1 MFFMEKK
8 ILFGNIQPNTDDDQL
23 EKPADVQE
31 VTEKNKQ
38 EAKPG
43 DNIAE
48 FSDWDIMPPDTFINP
63 RIKP

>member
-1 MFFMEKK
+1 M
-8 ILFGNIQPNTDDDQL
+8 DDDQL
-23 EKPADVQE
+23 EKSADKQE